1 MRHMPILDWLHD
13 LPFILG
19 LGVVCAAFVVPTL
32 VGSYL
37 LQPKVAQLLRGE
49 RDANTVLGFLLN
61 AFALYFGVLLA
72 LLSIAVFENHN
83 KAEDAVVREAAA
95 IIKLYRDINSY
106 PADSRPDLIGIM
118 DRYVD
123 EVTGPGWK
131 IQAEGKANPK
141 EIVMLTELHRAI
153 GAFEPKDMAR
163 SVRYA
168 ETLRVLDDFVEA
180 RRLRISAGTSS
191 IPRIMWFVVLVGAV
205 MNVIVIWMFDL
216 RPLTHAIIGGTLSL
230 FIGLV
235 IYMVAVLDAPFK
247 GTYGIKPDAIAMV
260 HQQSGMHR
268 TK

>member
-1 MRHMPILDWLHD
+1 MPNTPILNWLHD
-13 LPFILG
+13 LPFLAG
-19 LGVVCAAFVVPTL
+19 LALVCGAFVVPTL

-37 LQPKVAQLLRGE
+37 LQPKVAKLCRGE
-49 RDANTVLGFLLN
+49 RDINTILGFLLN

-95 IIKLYRDINSY
+95 IIKLYRDVNAY
-106 PADSRPDLIGIM
+106 PVDSRPDLLGVL

-131 IQAEGKANPK
+131 IQAQGQANPK
-141 EIVMLTELHRAI
+141 EIEILTELHRVI
-153 GAFEPKDMAR
+153 GSFEPKDLAH

-191 IPRIMWFVVLVGAV
+191 IPRIMWFVVLIGAV
-205 MNVIVIWMFDL
+205 MNTILIWMFDL
-216 RPLTHAIIGGTLSL
+216 RPFTHAVIGGSLSM
-230 FIGLV
+230 FIALV
-235 IYMVAVLDAPFK
+235 IYMIAVLDAPFK
-247 GTYGIKPDAIAMV
+247 GSYGVKPDAILAV
-260 HQQSGMHR
+260 HIQSKMHR
-268 TK
+268 

>member
-1 MRHMPILDWLHD
+1 MSHTPILDWLHD
-13 LPFILG
+13 LPFLAG
-19 LGVVCAAFVVPTL
+19 LALVCVVFVAPTL

-37 LQPKVAQLLRGE
+37 LQPYICRIFRGE
-49 RDANTVLGFLLN
+49 RDINTVLGFLLN

-95 IIKLYRDINSY
+95 IIKLYRDVNSY
-106 PADSRPDLIGIM
+106 PADSRPDLLGVL

-131 IQAEGKANPK
+131 IQAQGKANPK
-141 EIVMLTELHRAI
+141 EIEILTELHRVV
-153 GAFEPKDMAR
+153 GRFEPKDLAHG
-163 SVRYA
+163 VRYA

-205 MNVIVIWMFDL
+205 VNVIVIWMFDL

-230 FIGLV
+230 FIALV

-247 GTYGIKPDAIAMV
+247 GSYGVKPHAISAI
-260 HQQSGMHR
+260 HIQTGMHR
-268 TK
+268 K

>member
-1 MRHMPILDWLHD
+1 MAHTPILDWLHD
-13 LPFILG
+13 LPFLAG
-19 LGVVCAAFVVPTL
+19 LALVCAVFVLPTL
-32 VGSYL
+32 IGSYL
-37 LQPKVAQLLRGE
+37 LQPKVAKLFRGE
-49 RDANTVLGFLLN
+49 REINTVLGFLLN

-95 IIKLYRDINSY
+95 IIKLYRDVNSY
-106 PADSRPDLIGIM
+106 PAESRPDLLGIL

-131 IQAEGKANPK
+131 IQAQGGANPK
-141 EIVMLTELHRAI
+141 EIDILTDLHRVV
-153 GAFEPKDMAR
+153 GKFEPKDIAHG
-163 SVRYA
+163 VRYA

-205 MNVIVIWMFDL
+205 MNTILIWMFDL
-216 RPLTHAIIGGTLSL
+216 RPFTHAVIGGTLSL
-230 FIGLV
+230 FVALV

-247 GTYGIKPDAIAMV
+247 GTYGVSPEPLRAV
-260 HQQSGMHR
+260 HLQTGMHR
-268 TK
+268 K